1 MYKLFMV
8 MCVLVNGES
17 QCTLYDDS
25 TNRIYQEL
33 AKCEAD
39 AEMRFGSIRLRMYCG
54 NISGGRV
61 DTIGWSAPKY
71 HSNPTPRCS
80 SVGYTA

>member
-17 QCTLYDDS
+17 KCTTYDDS
-25 TNRIYQEL
+25 TGQIYEEL

-39 AEMRFGSIRLRMYCG
+39 AGARFYGMTDIFAYYNQPYESLE
-54 NISGGRV
+54 
-61 DTIGWSAPKY
+61 
-71 HSNPTPRCS
+71 
-80 SVGYTA
+80 VGCAEVKKDS

>member
-39 AEMRFGSIRLRMYCG
+39 AEMRFYGMTDIF
-54 NISGGRV
+54 
-61 DTIGWSAPKY
+61 SAY
-71 HSNPTPRCS
+71 NQDYERIE
-80 SVGYTA
+80 VGCKEILN